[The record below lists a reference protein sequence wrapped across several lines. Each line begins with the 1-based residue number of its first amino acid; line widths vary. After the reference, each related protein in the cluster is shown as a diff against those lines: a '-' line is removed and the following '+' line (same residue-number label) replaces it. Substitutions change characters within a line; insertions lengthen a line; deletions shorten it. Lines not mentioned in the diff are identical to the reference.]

1 MNLGRLTA
9 TFFPSKT
16 LLLYATYGLNLPLIC
31 CQELSS
37 TKSSIQ
43 QEIASSKQRIFFID
57 KIVPELEAEKK
68 VAAAAR
74 NFKEA
79 ARVAAE
85 AKKLSVE
92 KEGEEVKMDGAMLE
106 LGKLEEEI
114 KDTVNWL
121 VEADELILFKEKE
134 VAMARFQRLLLVAGA
149 AKAER
154 LAAVELGDLEEAN
167 LLLAEAEAA
176 EVEAKNLEQSYNFK
190 EEEFENLPKHFMS
203 MELVSNLGGK
213 QLAELAASVH
223 LPAL

>member
-1 MNLGRLTA
+1 M
-9 TFFPSKT
+9 SSI
-16 LLLYATYGLNLPLIC
+16 LNLALTC

-37 TKSSIQ
+37 IKSSIQ

-57 KIVPELEAEKK
+57 KRVPELEAEKK

-92 KEGEEVKMDGAMLE
+92 KEGEEVKMDGTMLE
-106 LGKLEEEI
+106 LAKLEEEI
-114 KDTVNWL
+114 KNTVNWL
-121 VEADELILFKEKE
+121 VETDQVILSKEKE
-134 VAMARFQRLLLVAGA
+134 VAMARIKRLLLVAGS
-149 AKAER
+149 AKADR

-190 EEEFENLPKHFMS
+190 QEEFENLPEHMMS

-213 QLAELAASVH
+213 QLVELAASVH